1 MGYTPSRSW
10 RGGKDKT
17 HFPAEFVSPT
27 FLLDDTI
34 YILLLRCEFCRKIKS
49 CKHTTGNY
57 ITISVQSMW
66 LLPIP
71 AKALQLKARFP
82 SSGNL
87 HRLFSPKSL
96 ANTFIWVVPL
106 QKFALRRWCEFQ
118 CHNEY
123 HVSWKLLNC
132 FRNSF
137 QKKKVPMKTSI
148 PQDQWEDQELD
159 GRMWFRGVHYIC
171 WG

>member
-1 MGYTPSRSW
+1 MGYTPSRTW

-17 HFPAEFVSPT
+17 YSPAEFVNPT
-27 FLLDDTI
+27 FLLEDISYTF
-34 YILLLRCEFCRKIKS
+34 LLRCEFFHKIKS
-49 CKHTTGNY
+49 CKHTTWNY

-82 SSGNL
+82 SSGESTQTVFPNN
-87 HRLFSPKSL
+87 L
-96 ANTFIWVVPL
+96 ANTFVWVVPL

-123 HVSWKLLNC
+123 HVSWKLFNC
-132 FRNSF
+132 FRNSNGEDWP
-137 QKKKVPMKTSI
+137 QAHTMNVMLYGCRNHVGEGVSLQSKT
-148 PQDQWEDQELD
+148 
-159 GRMWFRGVHYIC
+159 
-171 WG
+171 